1 MADKPDRIK
10 RYILTLILA
19 GVVLSLIST
28 VISVTLLVMGLNNPG
43 QVKLLKE
50 LGGRLEDLGENNDSD
65 RQIQYSTVQYS
76 TDRGESV
83 DSNWEM
89 TDN

>member
-10 RYILTLILA
+10 RYILTLILV

-28 VISVTLLVMGLNNPG
+28 VISVTLLVVGLNNPG
-43 QVKLLKE
+43 QVQLLRE

-65 RQIQYSTVQYS
+65 GQIQYS

-89 TDN
+89 TDNWR

>member
-65 RQIQYSTVQYS
+65 GQI
-76 TDRGESV
+76 
-83 DSNWEM
+83 
-89 TDN
+89 

>member
-28 VISVTLLVMGLNNPG
+28 VISVTLLVMGLNSPG
-43 QVKLLKE
+43 QVQLLRE
-50 LGGRLEDLGENNDSD
+50 LGGRLEDLGENNDRD
-65 RQIQYSTVQYS
+65 GQIQYS

-89 TDN
+89 TDNWR

>member
-28 VISVTLLVMGLNNPG
+28 VISVTLLGMGLNSPG
-43 QVKLLKE
+43 QVQLLKE

-65 RQIQYSTVQYS
+65 RQIQYST
-76 TDRGESV
+76 DRGESV

-89 TDN
+89 TDNWR

>member
-28 VISVTLLVMGLNNPG
+28 VISVTLLVMGLNSPG
-43 QVKLLKE
+43 QVQLLRE

-65 RQIQYSTVQYS
+65 RQIQ
-76 TDRGESV
+76 
-83 DSNWEM
+83 
-89 TDN
+89 

>member
-28 VISVTLLVMGLNNPG
+28 VISVTLLVMGLNSPG
-43 QVKLLKE
+43 QVQLLRE
-50 LGGRLEDLGENNDSD
+50 LGGRLEDLGENNDRD
-65 RQIQYSTVQYS
+65 RQIQYS

-89 TDN
+89 TDNWR